1 MLFTAGFIEKCLESC
16 YLKYQQWLPLGDGIL
31 CSFKFILTLLCIT
44 YIIYICICINFIIT
58 KIYKALFVLA
68 EEKNTGYADKM
79 LIDNFKDSF
88 YSHEANGILLVDP
101 KGGKCPISQVITIQ
115 ELFFG

>member
-1 MLFTAGFIEKCLESC
+1 
-16 YLKYQQWLPLGDGIL
+16 
-31 CSFKFILTLLCIT
+31 
-44 YIIYICICINFIIT
+44 
-58 KIYKALFVLA
+58 LA
-68 EEKNTGYADKM
+68 KEKNTGYADEM

-88 YSHEANGILLVDP
+88 YSHEANRILLVDP